1 MKFIYTL
8 FFSALL
14 FQESFAQDFTSWN
27 YHTECVD
34 VSMPKATKIK
44 VTNFDK
50 KSKTDIFF
58 EKKLGLHAVLIK
70 GVSGG
75 RDCVSQ
81 PPLISKDEY
90 ESNKKY
96 FKNLFGK
103 KAFYNKYIVA
113 VEEVEIN
120 DLDKKKFKQTEE
132 HSAIITIDKDLL
144 RKDLINDKIIKS
156 LTNGF

>member
-1 MKFIYTL
+1 MVFT
-8 FFSALL
+8 
-14 FQESFAQDFTSWN
+14 QDFASWN
-27 YHTECVD
+27 YQTECVD
-34 VSMPKATKIK
+34 VSISKATKIK

-50 KSKTDIFF
+50 KSKTDIYF

-75 RDCVSQ
+75 KDCVSQ
-81 PPLISKDEY
+81 PPLISQDEY

-103 KAFYNKYIVA
+103 KAFYNKYIIA

-120 DLDKKKFKQTEE
+120 ELDKKKFKQTEK
-132 HSAIITIDKDLL
+132 HIAIITIDKDLL

>member
-14 FQESFAQDFTSWN
+14 FQYSFAQDFSSWN
-27 YHTECVD
+27 YQTECVD
-34 VSMPKATKIK
+34 VSMPKTTKIK
-44 VTNFDK
+44 VINFDK
-50 KSKTDIFF
+50 KSKTDIDY
-58 EKKLGLHAVLIK
+58 EKKLGLHALLIK

-75 RDCVSQ
+75 KDCVNQ
-81 PPLISKDEY
+81 PPLINKNDY
-90 ESNKKY
+90 ENNKNY

-103 KAFYNKYIVA
+103 KAFYNKYISA
-113 VEEVEIN
+113 VEEIELN
-120 DLDKKKFKQTEE
+120 ELDKKKFKQTEE

>member
-1 MKFIYTL
+1 MKLFLGLLFSTL
-8 FFSALL
+8 FF
-14 FQESFAQDFTSWN
+14 QISFSQDFASWN
-27 YHTECVD
+27 YQTECVD
-34 VSMPKATKIK
+34 VSMSKSTKIK

-50 KSKTDIFF
+50 KSKTDIDY

-75 RDCVSQ
+75 KDCVGQ
-81 PPLISKDEY
+81 PPLINQDDY
-90 ESNKKY
+90 QNNKTY

-103 KAFYNKYIVA
+103 KAYYNKYIIA
-113 VEEVEIN
+113 VEDAEIN
-120 DLDKKKFKQTEE
+120 ELDKKKFKQRDE